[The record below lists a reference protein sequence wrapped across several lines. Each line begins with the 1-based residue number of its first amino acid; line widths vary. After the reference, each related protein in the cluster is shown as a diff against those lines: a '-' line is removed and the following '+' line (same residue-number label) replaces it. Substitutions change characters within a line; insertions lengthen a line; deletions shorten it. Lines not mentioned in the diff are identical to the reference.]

1 MNILGL
7 NYIFH
12 DASACVISNNEI
24 KCAIEEERL
33 SREKHT
39 SKFPVRAIARCLK
52 QANLTLDEIDH
63 IAISVNPDI
72 AVAKKVQYA
81 ASLGAAARE
90 FLYSEIGGQN
100 QKHLAFWNWYN
111 HSWPV
116 SKARRPDVHFVD
128 HHYSHAIGSFHV
140 SPWTEAA
147 VLAIDGGGEWRT
159 VWMGE
164 ARNGA
169 FSQFSETLFPHS
181 LGTFYSA
188 VTEYCGFKVEYDEGK
203 TMGLAPTGDPTRF
216 FDIVDEMVRVK
227 DDGAVELDLS
237 WFDLPASITGR
248 FCSEKLIAALGVPRG
263 PGEEIREHHR
273 DAAAAFQAV
282 LEKNVLKMTSM
293 LAAKTKL
300 PFLVHSGGVALN
312 SVANGKILQAGHF
325 DDIYVMPGAGD
336 NGTAIGAAAYVYKD
350 ILGNREKLYHVN
362 PFVGDEYANQEIERF
377 LKSAK
382 VTYRKSDDVCLEAAR
397 SLSDGKIIGW
407 FQGKMEFG
415 PRALGGRSI
424 LADPTRAGMKDK
436 INAEVKH
443 REAFRPFAP
452 SVIAERASDYFET
465 TVEVP
470 FMLTVFP
477 VREEMRAKIPAIV
490 HVDDTA
496 RLQTVRRDCNERY
509 YDLIREFGKLSGHPV
524 VLNTSFNVMDEPIVA
539 SPSDA
544 VRCFYSTGIDILYI
558 GDFVLEKEPAKA
570 THVERSIQVPQLS
583 IHGGLNLV

>member
-1 MNILGL
+1 MNIIGL

-12 DASACVISNNEI
+12 DASACVISKGEI

-39 SKFPVRAIARCLK
+39 SKFPTRAIARCLR
-52 QANLTLDEIDH
+52 QADLTLDEVDH
-63 IAISVNPDI
+63 IAISVNPDV

-81 ASLGAAARE
+81 ASLGGAARE

-100 QKHLAFWNWYN
+100 QKHLAFWSWYN
-111 HSWPV
+111 HNWPAH
-116 SKARRPDVHFVD
+116 KARRPAVHFVD

-140 SPWTEAA
+140 SPWSEAA
-147 VLAIDGGGEWRT
+147 VMAIDGGGEWRT

-164 ARNGA
+164 ARNST

-216 FDIVDEMVRVK
+216 FDLVDDMVRVK
-227 DDGAVELDLS
+227 DDGSVELNLS

-248 FCSEKLIAALGVPRG
+248 FCNERLISAFGAPRL
-263 PGEEIREHHR
+263 PGEEICERHR

-282 LEKNVLKMTSM
+282 LEKNVLKMTAM
-293 LAAKTKL
+293 LAEKTKL

-336 NGTAIGAAAYVYKD
+336 NGTAIGAAAYVYKE
-350 ILGNREKLYHVN
+350 ILGIEEKLSHLN
-362 PFVGDEYANQEIERF
+362 PFVGDEYSNQEIEHA

-382 VTYRKSDDVCLEAAR
+382 VAYRRCDSVCVEAAK
-397 SLSDGKIIGW
+397 SLADGKIVGW

-436 INAEVKH
+436 INSEVKH

-452 SVIAERASDYFET
+452 SVIAERASDYFEA

-477 VREEMRAKIPAIV
+477 VREEVRSKIPAIV
-490 HVDDTA
+490 HVDNTA
-496 RLQTVRRDCNERY
+496 RLQTVQRNCNERY
-509 YDLIREFGKLSGHPV
+509 YDLILEFGKLSGHPV

-539 SPSDA
+539 SPYDA

-558 GDFVLEKEPAKA
+558 GDFVLEKEPISAVHMKPNVR
-570 THVERSIQVPQLS
+570 TSPRNV
-583 IHGGLNLV
+583 HGDPHFV